1 MDSNNFG
8 LESIDAEDIAKL
20 TFIPKNL
27 LSTIESHRG
36 LKQFDS
42 SKPEQYYLYTGRG
55 PSLGS
60 LHIGHLL
67 GLNFILE
74 FRKYIKG
81 KIYFMIADD
90 EKMLRDKISQS
101 DMDLH
106 VENTLIQ
113 LYMAGFESENT
124 YIRINSNGLT
134 EKEYKIV
141 IELMKLVTTHDL
153 HKIFGEKEYI
163 GDHLTVFI
171 QMMPCFIEE
180 DKHCIIIA
188 GIDQDPFFRLARS
201 LAKKMGRPS
210 PIIIYTKNVPG
221 LDGSNKM
228 STSMPESIPIF
239 IADSEE
245 VIRKKSK
252 FN

>member
-101 DMDLH
+101 DMELN
-106 VENTLIQ
+106 VENNWALNFQ
-113 LYMAGFESENT
+113 KFSQAAW
-124 YIRINSNGLT
+124 
-134 EKEYKIV
+134 
-141 IELMKLVTTHDL
+141 
-153 HKIFGEKEYI
+153 
-163 GDHLTVFI
+163 
-171 QMMPCFIEE
+171 
-180 DKHCIIIA
+180 HCI
-188 GIDQDPFFRLARS
+188 L
-201 LAKKMGRPS
+201 KRPLHCDFVS
-210 PIIIYTKNVPG
+210 
-221 LDGSNKM
+221 
-228 STSMPESIPIF
+228 
-239 IADSEE
+239 
-245 VIRKKSK
+245 
-252 FN
+252 